1 MAQNLDLGDMVAG
14 NTNQADPGKVE
25 KFCYNDDPA
34 NCEKYGGLYQWSE
47 AMNFP
52 SACNTIL
59 TGSAGC
65 ASTITPT
72 GTYGV
77 EHQGICPS
85 GWHIMNAT
93 DWNRVFNGGSQDVFD
108 LRSQISD
115 LTWAGSNNTGFS
127 ALPGGWLKSSST
139 FEKLMTDAIIWM
151 PDETYPD
158 AAKAVFINNA
168 ATSLIT
174 NSTTKARGLSIRCVK
189 NYN

>member
-25 KFCYNDDPA
+25 QFCYNDDPA

-85 GWHIMNAT
+85 GWHIMNGG
-93 DWNRVFNGGSQDVFD
+93 DWNTAWNGGSQTASR
-108 LRSQISD
+108 LRSEA
-115 LTWAGSNNTGFS
+115 WNGSNMTGFL
-127 ALPGGWLKSSST
+127 ALPGGMRSYDAT
-139 FEKLMTDAIIWM
+139 FTAISTDAYFWLPEEDNLNIASM
-151 PDETYPD
+151 ND
-158 AAKAVFINNA
+158 INKA
-168 ATSLIT
+168 ATNLLPMQAGKKS
-174 NSTTKARGLSIRCVK
+174 GLFIRCVK